1 MYYLDTE
8 TVKAAYAR
16 LISIDFSNQ
25 SILHI
30 FLILKGIGVN
40 SLSYSLLDDIKNHA
54 LPYAQDLG
62 YLFSPLEESPE
73 KNDFINPFLMK
84 EWATNPTE
92 RLTKW
97 VGGRIK
103 NNVIGGA
110 TTWRSFIMQDTDE
123 DFKFSY
129 NYVSEIA
136 KLTIN
141 ESRIPLAA
149 IAIWA
154 NRFTQFDEKVSLSEL
169 ITSFCSRFHITQ
181 EELNLLFETKTVIN
195 LSFSNNLHSTQDIRQ
210 LIGNPAGMTNWVV
223 ANRIIT
229 TVNIDENNSV
239 IRRFNTM
246 SNSTIKKET
255 LEFILSNYYQ
265 LILSGPPATSKS
277 YLVSEIAKGY
287 KKAVHIQFHPQYSY
301 QQFMG
306 GYYVEGT
313 NVIFRKGVFYN
324 LVAEAKANEKEK
336 YLLVIDEINR
346 ANTGQVF
353 GEMIQALDR
362 GSKVQV
368 QIDDKLEVL
377 DIPTNLHIVGT
388 MNSTDRSIGSLDYAL
403 KRRFLTVYCGSNPKA
418 LIDLTSSVGDMV
430 SICDFLEKLNTRIVD
445 VLKNREFV
453 IGHAVFFENSR
464 KNASGKY
471 EWDFASFEVLFNY
484 KILPIIEDYSGH
496 DIETIKQIVGDKLI
510 DRLSGEEFKK
520 AAKEFVG

>member
-8 TVKAAYAR
+8 TVKAAYTKLA
-16 LISIDFSNQ
+16 SIDFSNQ

-40 SLSYSLLDDIKNHA
+40 SLSYSLLDDIKNKA

-97 VGGRIK
+97 VGGRTK

-181 EELNLLFETKTVIN
+181 EELNLLFETKLLLICLFQTIY
-195 LSFSNNLHSTQDIRQ
+195 TQR
-210 LIGNPAGMTNWVV
+210 
-223 ANRIIT
+223 RI
-229 TVNIDENNSV
+229 
-239 IRRFNTM
+239 
-246 SNSTIKKET
+246 
-255 LEFILSNYYQ
+255 
-265 LILSGPPATSKS
+265 
-277 YLVSEIAKGY
+277 
-287 KKAVHIQFHPQYSY
+287 
-301 QQFMG
+301 
-306 GYYVEGT
+306 
-313 NVIFRKGVFYN
+313 
-324 LVAEAKANEKEK
+324 
-336 YLLVIDEINR
+336 
-346 ANTGQVF
+346 
-353 GEMIQALDR
+353 LD
-362 GSKVQV
+362 
-368 QIDDKLEVL
+368 
-377 DIPTNLHIVGT
+377 
-388 MNSTDRSIGSLDYAL
+388 
-403 KRRFLTVYCGSNPKA
+403 
-418 LIDLTSSVGDMV
+418 SS
-430 SICDFLEKLNTRIVD
+430 
-445 VLKNREFV
+445 
-453 IGHAVFFENSR
+453 
-464 KNASGKY
+464 
-471 EWDFASFEVLFNY
+471 
-484 KILPIIEDYSGH
+484 
-496 DIETIKQIVGDKLI
+496 
-510 DRLSGEEFKK
+510 
-520 AAKEFVG
+520 